1 MRWRRGDG
9 GRVWDEGGVGAAAPS
24 PLSWRELGGM
34 SQASGKAPRRGQ
46 QRRGS
51 HTDSVVLSLSR
62 DLQLAVP
69 SLQPAP
75 SVPLI
80 TC

>member
-9 GRVWDEGGVGAAAPS
+9 GRVWDEGGVGAAAAS
-24 PLSWRELGGM
+24 LLSWRELGGM

-51 HTDSVVLSLSR
+51 HTDPVVLPLSR
-62 DLQLAVP
+62 DLQL
-69 SLQPAP
+69 SLLRLQLAP
-75 SVPLI
+75 SVHLI
-80 TC
+80 MC